1 MPENKNTPET
11 RKISRLLSL
20 LLLLNFIL
28 IVICLTRIKLSYGE
42 VKTYNAIATSS
53 YKDDYTK
60 KRNEDIIGSITIA
73 NSTFL
78 LTQTDNNT
86 FYLNHDYDRQD
97 DKFGAIFVDYR
108 CSLLDDTNCYIYG
121 HSSTKYDLPFNVLFQ
136 FQDENFKESN
146 KLITINYKG
155 FDLTYEIVKV
165 TNNYDNLDK
174 YLYIQT
180 CDETAEGDI
189 ILVAKKV

>member
-1 MPENKNTPET
+1 MLENK
-11 RKISRLLSL
+11 KIGRLLSL

-28 IVICLTRIKLSYGE
+28 IIMCLVRIKFSYAE
-42 VKTYNAIATSS
+42 AKTYSTMAQTS

-60 KRNEDIIGSITIA
+60 EMNSDIMGSITIA
-73 NSTFL
+73 NSTYL
-78 LTQTDNNT
+78 LAQTDNNT
-86 FYLNHDYDRQD
+86 YYLNHDYTKKE

-121 HSSTKYDLPFNVLFQ
+121 HSSTKYDLPFNILFQ
-136 FQDENFKESN
+136 FTDDSFKAMN
-146 KLITINYKG
+146 NLIAINYKG
-155 FDLTYEIVKV
+155 IDLTYEIIKV
-165 TNNYDNLDK
+165 TDNYDDLGK

-180 CDETAEGDI
+180 CDETAQGDI